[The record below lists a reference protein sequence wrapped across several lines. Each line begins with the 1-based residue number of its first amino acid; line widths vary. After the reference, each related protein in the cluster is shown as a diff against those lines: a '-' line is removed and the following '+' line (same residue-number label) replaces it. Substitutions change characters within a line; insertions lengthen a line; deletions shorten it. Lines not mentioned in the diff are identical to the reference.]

1 MKRHQNQGVDE
12 NKQCSR
18 CELWERAVCLP
29 HSVHPLAGAAGPAH
43 GLSLPGSLPG
53 GCLPLLVM
61 ACQCGLKVSL
71 PGDREQ
77 KRHCLPESYA
87 QAGPLA
93 GASGAGRL
101 ISCVST
107 KLFIAGSQIP
117 CLS

>member
-29 HSVHPLAGAAGPAH
+29 HSAHPLAGAAGPAH
-43 GLSLPGSLPG
+43 GLSLSGSLPG
-53 GCLPLLVM
+53 GCLLLLVM
-61 ACQCGLKVSL
+61 ACHCGLKVLL
-71 PGDREQ
+71 PGDKEQ
-77 KRHCLPESYA
+77 KWHSIPVSYA

-93 GASGAGRL
+93 WASGAGML

-107 KLFIAGSQIP
+107 KRFIAGSQIP